1 MTLLRVRYDDANR
14 TALVR
19 DARHPEPAIV
29 FDHRLECVL
38 DGIEAKRD
46 EAIAMLGARS
56 FPIQFSNNTGR
67 H

>member
-29 FDHRLECVL
+29 FDHRLDACSTVSRR
-38 DGIEAKRD
+38 KRD
-46 EAIAMLGARS
+46 EVIAMLGARS